1 MARAF
6 LKTCAIISQGYVKHY
21 GLAKQ
26 QQGVKM
32 STHAT
37 ASKQWVESDL
47 ERLPVERNVRLRGLE
62 VTRLDTFIDAAFAF
76 VLTLLV
82 ISFDEIPSNFDE
94 MVLAIKRIPG
104 FFASFCAL
112 MMFWLSHRRW
122 SRRYGLESNR
132 TVLLSLAVIFMVLV
146 YVYPLRMIFE
156 GMFSSISNGYFASN
170 LQLQTNAE
178 VRGMFLFYSIGSG
191 VMINK
196 DALGLNQDEIFATKL
211 DITNWF
217 IIAIFSLISITIALT
232 VGDGLVAL
240 AGYVYFLMFAVLPLA
255 SRVQRARQK

>member
-1 MARAF
+1 
-6 LKTCAIISQGYVKHY
+6 
-21 GLAKQ
+21 
-26 QQGVKM
+26 M

-37 ASKQWVESDL
+37 ASKQWIESDL
-47 ERLPVERNVRLRGLE
+47 ERLPVEKNVRLRGLE

-94 MVLAIKRIPG
+94 MVIAIKRIPG

-146 YVYPLRMIFE
+146 YVYPLRMIFD
-156 GMFSSISNGYFASN
+156 GMFASISNGYFSSD
-170 LQLQTNAE
+170 LKLRTYAE

-191 VMINK
+191 VMALLICDLYRNALINK
-196 DALGLNQDEIFATKL
+196 AALGLSRDEIFETNL
-211 DITNWF
+211 DITRWF
-217 IIAIFSLISITIALT
+217 IIAIFSLISIAIALT
-232 VGDGLVAL
+232 VRGGLVAL

-255 SRVQRARQK
+255 SRLQRARQK

>member
-1 MARAF
+1 
-6 LKTCAIISQGYVKHY
+6 
-21 GLAKQ
+21 
-26 QQGVKM
+26 M

-37 ASKQWVESDL
+37 ASKQWAESDL
-47 ERLPVERNVRLRGLE
+47 ERLPVEKKVRLRGLE

-82 ISFDEIPSNFDE
+82 ISFDEMPSNFDE
-94 MVLAIKRIPG
+94 MLLAIKRIPG

-146 YVYPLRMIFE
+146 YVYPLRMIF
-156 GMFSSISNGYFASN
+156 GAMFASISAEYFTSD
-170 LQLQTNAE
+170 LQFRTYAE

-191 VMINK
+191 IMALLFWDLYRNALINK
-196 DALGLNQDEIFATKL
+196 EPLGLNRDEVFATRL
-211 DITNWF
+211 DKINWL
-217 IIAIFSLISITIALT
+217 IIAIFSVVSIIIALT
-232 VGDGLVAL
+232 IRDDLVPL
-240 AGYVYFLMFAVLPLA
+240 AGYIYFLMFPVLSLS
-255 SRVQRARQK
+255 SRIQGSREWRGF

>member
-1 MARAF
+1 
-6 LKTCAIISQGYVKHY
+6 
-21 GLAKQ
+21 
-26 QQGVKM
+26 M

-37 ASKQWVESDL
+37 ASKQWLESDL
-47 ERLPVERNVRLRGLE
+47 KRLPIENKVRLRGLE

-82 ISFDEIPSNFDE
+82 ISFDEIPANFDE
-94 MVLAIKRIPG
+94 MLLAIKRIPG

-132 TVLLSLAVIFMVLV
+132 TVLLSLAVIFVVLV

-156 GMFSSISNGYFASN
+156 AMFASISNGYFSSA
-170 LQLQTNAE
+170 LQLKTYSE

-191 VMINK
+191 VMALLICDLYRNALLNK
-196 DALGLNQDEIFATKL
+196 ESLGLNRDEIFATKL
-211 DITNWF
+211 EIRNWF
-217 IIAIFSLISITIALT
+217 VIVAFSFVSIIIALVAP
-232 VGDGLVAL
+232 GNYVAL
-240 AGYVYFLMFAVLPLA
+240 AGYVYFLMFPALRLS
-255 SRVQRARQK
+255 SRIQHSRQQ

>member
-1 MARAF
+1 
-6 LKTCAIISQGYVKHY
+6 
-21 GLAKQ
+21 
-26 QQGVKM
+26 M

-37 ASKQWVESDL
+37 ASKQWSESDL
-47 ERLPVERNVRLRGLE
+47 QRLPVEKNVRLRGLE

-94 MVLAIKRIPG
+94 MLLAIKRIPG

-156 GMFSSISNGYFASN
+156 GMFDSISNGYFTSD
-170 LQLQTNAE
+170 LELETYAE
-178 VRGMFLFYSIGSG
+178 VRAMFMFYSIGSG
-191 VMINK
+191 IMALLICDLYRNALINK
-196 DALGLNQDEIFATKL
+196 HTLSLNQDELFATKL

-217 IIAIFSLISITIALT
+217 VIAIFSMISIVITIIAP
-232 VGDGLVAL
+232 DGLVAL
-240 AGYVYFLMFAVLPLA
+240 AGYIYFLMFAALPLVSFIQR
-255 SRVQRARQK
+255 SRKNKTQV